1 MRLLVNSFKVV
12 RIERQIKRKKIKKII
27 KYNEKK
33 NNFPVNIDKTKNW
46 KLRNDKTIPFLL

>member
-12 RIERQIKRKKIKKII
+12 RIERQIKRKKIEKII